1 MAGDGPPGGGRIFL
15 SGGEGTRLPAH
26 RRARLGL
33 SRTFQVT
40 NLFAGLSVLD
50 NVRLAAQA
58 GQPGRW
64 RRLGPVRPG
73 DRVGLAAMEA
83 LERAGIAARAG
94 DRVAELS
101 HGEQRQLEVAL
112 ALATSPKLLLLDEPA
127 AGLSAGERSRLRE
140 LLGSLPDS
148 LPLLL
153 IEHDMTLALSLAD
166 EVLRGL
172 SLTVAAGEL
181 LALLGRNGMGKTT
194 LLRAVCGLRP
204 PTPTGGSVRVAGEEV
219 TGLPAYQVARRGV
232 SLVPQGRRVF
242 GSLTVEE
249 NLRIAARPG
258 DWDLDGVSSRG
269 GGGAVAWPAPRP
281 PPRDAP
287 PILREL
293 VGLEKGAR

>member
-1 MAGDGPPGGGRIFL
+1 LADGQTEPVLRLEGVSRRFGGLVAVDGVSLTLGPRRRLAVIGPNGAGKTTLFRLIAGDVPPSQGRIFL
-15 SGGEGTRLPAH
+15 FGREVTRLPAH

-33 SRTFQVT
+33 SRTFQVS

-166 EVLRGL
+166 EVLCLHNGRPIALGPPDRVRGDP
-172 SLTVAAGEL
+172 TVQ
-181 LALLGRNGMGKTT
+181 
-194 LLRAVCGLRP
+194 AVYL
-204 PTPTGGSVRVAGEEV
+204 
-219 TGLPAYQVARRGV
+219 
-232 SLVPQGRRVF
+232 GRRV
-242 GSLTVEE
+242 
-249 NLRIAARPG
+249 
-258 DWDLDGVSSRG
+258 
-269 GGGAVAWPAPRP
+269 
-281 PPRDAP
+281 DA
-287 PILREL
+287 
-293 VGLEKGAR
+293 

>member
-1 MAGDGPPGGGRIFL
+1 LADGQPEPVLALEAVSRRFGGLVAVDGVSLTLGPRRRLAVIGPNGAGKTTLFRLIAGDVPPSQGRVFL
-15 SGGEGTRLPAH
+15 FGREVTRLPAH

-33 SRTFQVT
+33 SRTFQVS

-58 GQPGRW
+58 GEPGRW
-64 RRLGPVRPG
+64 RRLGPVRAG

-112 ALATSPKLLLLDEPA
+112 ALATRPRLLLLDEPA

-153 IEHDMTLALSLAD
+153 IEHDMTLALSLVD
-166 EVLRGL
+166 EVLCLHNGRPIALGPPDRVRGDP
-172 SLTVAAGEL
+172 TVQAVY
-181 LALLGRNGMGKTT
+181 LGR
-194 LLRAVCGLRP
+194 
-204 PTPTGGSVRVAGEEV
+204 
-219 TGLPAYQVARRGV
+219 
-232 SLVPQGRRVF
+232 
-242 GSLTVEE
+242 TV
-249 NLRIAARPG
+249 
-258 DWDLDGVSSRG
+258 
-269 GGGAVAWPAPRP
+269 
-281 PPRDAP
+281 DA
-287 PILREL
+287 
-293 VGLEKGAR
+293 

>member
-1 MAGDGPPGGGRIFL
+1 LADGQSEPVLRLEGVSRRFGGLVAVDGVSLTLGPRRRLAVIGPNGAGKTTLFRLIAGDVPPSQGRIFL
-15 SGGEGTRLPAH
+15 FGREVTRLPAH

-33 SRTFQVT
+33 SRTFQVS

-166 EVLRGL
+166 EVLCLHNGRPIALGPPDRVRGDP
-172 SLTVAAGEL
+172 TVQAVY
-181 LALLGRNGMGKTT
+181 LGR
-194 LLRAVCGLRP
+194 
-204 PTPTGGSVRVAGEEV
+204 
-219 TGLPAYQVARRGV
+219 
-232 SLVPQGRRVF
+232 
-242 GSLTVEE
+242 TV
-249 NLRIAARPG
+249 
-258 DWDLDGVSSRG
+258 
-269 GGGAVAWPAPRP
+269 
-281 PPRDAP
+281 DA
-287 PILREL
+287 
-293 VGLEKGAR
+293 

>member
-1 MAGDGPPGGGRIFL
+1 LADGQTEPVLRLEGVSRRFGGLVAVDGVSLTLGPRRRLAVIGPNGAGKTTLFRLIAGDVPPSQGRIFL
-15 SGGEGTRLPAH
+15 FGQEVTRLPAH

-33 SRTFQVT
+33 SRTFQVS

-58 GQPGRW
+58 GEPGRW

-166 EVLRGL
+166 EVLCLHNGRPIALGPPDRVRGDP
-172 SLTVAAGEL
+172 TVQAVY
-181 LALLGRNGMGKTT
+181 LGR
-194 LLRAVCGLRP
+194 
-204 PTPTGGSVRVAGEEV
+204 
-219 TGLPAYQVARRGV
+219 
-232 SLVPQGRRVF
+232 
-242 GSLTVEE
+242 TV
-249 NLRIAARPG
+249 
-258 DWDLDGVSSRG
+258 
-269 GGGAVAWPAPRP
+269 
-281 PPRDAP
+281 DA
-287 PILREL
+287 
-293 VGLEKGAR
+293 

>member
-1 MAGDGPPGGGRIFL
+1 LADGQTEPVLRLEGVSRRFGGLVAVDGVSLTLGPRRRLAVIGPNGAGKTTLFRLIAGDVPPSQGRIFL
-15 SGGEGTRLPAH
+15 FGREVTRLPAH

-33 SRTFQVT
+33 SRTFQVS

-58 GQPGRW
+58 GEPGRW

-94 DRVAELS
+94 DQVAELS

-112 ALATSPKLLLLDEPA
+112 ALAASPKLLLLDEPA

-166 EVLRGL
+166 EVLCLHNGRPIALGPPDRVRGDP
-172 SLTVAAGEL
+172 TVQAVY
-181 LALLGRNGMGKTT
+181 LGR
-194 LLRAVCGLRP
+194 
-204 PTPTGGSVRVAGEEV
+204 
-219 TGLPAYQVARRGV
+219 
-232 SLVPQGRRVF
+232 
-242 GSLTVEE
+242 TV
-249 NLRIAARPG
+249 
-258 DWDLDGVSSRG
+258 
-269 GGGAVAWPAPRP
+269 
-281 PPRDAP
+281 DA
-287 PILREL
+287 
-293 VGLEKGAR
+293 

>member
-1 MAGDGPPGGGRIFL
+1 LADGQTEPVLRLEGVSRRFGGLVAVDGVSLTLGPHRRLAVIGPNGAGKTTLFRLIAGDVPPSQGRIFL
-15 SGGEGTRLPAH
+15 FGREVTRLPAH

-166 EVLRGL
+166 EVLCLHNGRPIALGPPDRVRGDP
-172 SLTVAAGEL
+172 TVQAVY
-181 LALLGRNGMGKTT
+181 LGR
-194 LLRAVCGLRP
+194 
-204 PTPTGGSVRVAGEEV
+204 
-219 TGLPAYQVARRGV
+219 
-232 SLVPQGRRVF
+232 
-242 GSLTVEE
+242 TV
-249 NLRIAARPG
+249 
-258 DWDLDGVSSRG
+258 
-269 GGGAVAWPAPRP
+269 
-281 PPRDAP
+281 DA
-287 PILREL
+287 
-293 VGLEKGAR
+293 

>member
-1 MAGDGPPGGGRIFL
+1 MADGQTEPVLRLEGVSRRFGGLVAVDGISLTLEPRRRLAIIGPNGAGKTTLFRLIAGDVPPSQGRIFL
-15 SGGEGTRLPAH
+15 FGQEVTRLPAH

-33 SRTFQVT
+33 SRTFQVS
-40 NLFAGLSVLD
+40 NPFAGLSVLD

-94 DRVAELS
+94 DRVSELS

-166 EVLRGL
+166 EVLCLHNGRPIALGPPDRVRGDP
-172 SLTVAAGEL
+172 TVQAVYM
-181 LALLGRNGMGKTT
+181 GR
-194 LLRAVCGLRP
+194 
-204 PTPTGGSVRVAGEEV
+204 
-219 TGLPAYQVARRGV
+219 
-232 SLVPQGRRVF
+232 
-242 GSLTVEE
+242 TV
-249 NLRIAARPG
+249 
-258 DWDLDGVSSRG
+258 
-269 GGGAVAWPAPRP
+269 
-281 PPRDAP
+281 DA
-287 PILREL
+287 
-293 VGLEKGAR
+293 

>member
-1 MAGDGPPGGGRIFL
+1 LADGQTEPVLRLEGVSRRFGGLVAVDGVSLTLGPRRRLAVIGPNGAGKTTLFRLIAGDVPPSQGRIFL
-15 SGGEGTRLPAH
+15 FGREVTRLPAH

-33 SRTFQVT
+33 ARTFQVS

-166 EVLRGL
+166 EVLCLHNGRPIALGPPDRVRGDP
-172 SLTVAAGEL
+172 TVQAVY
-181 LALLGRNGMGKTT
+181 LGR
-194 LLRAVCGLRP
+194 
-204 PTPTGGSVRVAGEEV
+204 
-219 TGLPAYQVARRGV
+219 
-232 SLVPQGRRVF
+232 
-242 GSLTVEE
+242 TV
-249 NLRIAARPG
+249 
-258 DWDLDGVSSRG
+258 
-269 GGGAVAWPAPRP
+269 
-281 PPRDAP
+281 DA
-287 PILREL
+287 
-293 VGLEKGAR
+293 

>member
-1 MAGDGPPGGGRIFL
+1 MADGQTEPVLRLEGVSRRFGGLVAVDGVSLTLGPRRRLAVIGPNGAGKTTLFRLIAGDVPPSQGRIFL
-15 SGGEGTRLPAH
+15 FGREVTRLPAH

-33 SRTFQVT
+33 SRTFQVS

-73 DRVGLAAMEA
+73 DRIGLAAMET

-166 EVLRGL
+166 EVLCLHNGRPIALGPPDRVRGDP
-172 SLTVAAGEL
+172 TVQAVY
-181 LALLGRNGMGKTT
+181 LGR
-194 LLRAVCGLRP
+194 
-204 PTPTGGSVRVAGEEV
+204 
-219 TGLPAYQVARRGV
+219 
-232 SLVPQGRRVF
+232 
-242 GSLTVEE
+242 TV
-249 NLRIAARPG
+249 
-258 DWDLDGVSSRG
+258 
-269 GGGAVAWPAPRP
+269 
-281 PPRDAP
+281 DA
-287 PILREL
+287 
-293 VGLEKGAR
+293 

>member
-1 MAGDGPPGGGRIFL
+1 MADGQTEPVLRLEGVSRRFGGLVAVDGVSLTLGPRRRLAVIGPNGAGKTTLFRLIAGDVPPSQGRIFL
-15 SGGEGTRLPAH
+15 FGREVTRLPAH

-33 SRTFQVT
+33 SRTFQVS

-127 AGLSAGERSRLRE
+127 AGLPAGERSRLRE

-166 EVLRGL
+166 EVLCLHNGRPIALGPPDQLRGDP
-172 SLTVAAGEL
+172 TVQ
-181 LALLGRNGMGKTT
+181 
-194 LLRAVCGLRP
+194 AVYL
-204 PTPTGGSVRVAGEEV
+204 
-219 TGLPAYQVARRGV
+219 
-232 SLVPQGRRVF
+232 GRRV
-242 GSLTVEE
+242 
-249 NLRIAARPG
+249 
-258 DWDLDGVSSRG
+258 
-269 GGGAVAWPAPRP
+269 
-281 PPRDAP
+281 DA
-287 PILREL
+287 
-293 VGLEKGAR
+293 

>member
-1 MAGDGPPGGGRIFL
+1 LADGQTEPVLRLEGVSRRFGGLVAVDGVSLTLGPRRRLAVIGPNGAGKTTLFRLIAGDVPPSQGRVFL
-15 SGGEGTRLPAH
+15 FGREVTRLPAH

-33 SRTFQVT
+33 SRTFQVS

-58 GQPGRW
+58 GQQGRW

-73 DRVGLAAMEA
+73 DRVGLAAMET

-112 ALATSPKLLLLDEPA
+112 ALATRPRLLLLDEPA

-166 EVLRGL
+166 EVLCLHNGRPIALGPPDRVRDDA
-172 SLTVAAGEL
+172 TVRAVY
-181 LALLGRNGMGKTT
+181 LGR
-194 LLRAVCGLRP
+194 AV
-204 PTPTGGSVRVAGEEV
+204 
-219 TGLPAYQVARRGV
+219 
-232 SLVPQGRRVF
+232 
-242 GSLTVEE
+242 
-249 NLRIAARPG
+249 
-258 DWDLDGVSSRG
+258 
-269 GGGAVAWPAPRP
+269 
-281 PPRDAP
+281 DA
-287 PILREL
+287 
-293 VGLEKGAR
+293 